1 MTDQDIHN
9 AFTDLNRI
17 ISRYDTRKMDNLK
30 RKAFLEPILKELQQK
45 SFTAGKK
52 QANIEA
58 IKYLKE
64 KL

>member
-1 MTDQDIHN
+1 MIDIHN
-9 AFTDLNRI
+9 AFTDIVKI

-58 IKYLKE
+58 IKYLRNQI
-64 KL
+64 